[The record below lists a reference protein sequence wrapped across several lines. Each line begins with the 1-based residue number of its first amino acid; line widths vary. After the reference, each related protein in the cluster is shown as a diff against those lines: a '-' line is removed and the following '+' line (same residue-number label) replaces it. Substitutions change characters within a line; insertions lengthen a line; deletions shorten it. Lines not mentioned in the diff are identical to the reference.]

1 VPRPAHRRAAHRPA
15 DRHRSVRRA
24 LAAALALGL
33 GFGAIQVLSPAEAG
47 STVLRRVSSASDAGV
62 LDRNGDGIGDVAPY
76 GLHRGSLPVG
86 RLAGGGGDVR
96 VVLPFQVTKAAV
108 DAMDRGGKANVSVRV
123 WRVDH
128 LGARRLTV
136 ESVSTTSGVTA
147 SAFAKQS
154 SRVARLAPIEGR
166 VAVDVSSAVRGMS
179 KAGTLT
185 LRLRLDGS
193 GGRNGRPPQVA
204 VALSEARNPSNRPV
218 LTVSTTGGGT
228 TTTQPPAP
236 TTPTTPPPTAAPPTT
251 TPPTAPPSSDEIFRD
266 DFNGAGL
273 DLSKWRPNWL
283 AGTDGAITKPVNS
296 AELSCYDPK
305 QVSVGGGY
313 LHLKA
318 DSRACTAN
326 NGQTYPYASGLV
338 ESAHDFTFT
347 YGRME
352 ARIWVPPGSAR
363 ADNWPAFWAN
373 GMGTW
378 PVTGELDVMEALE
391 GHACWHFHSTLGGPG
406 GCAPLPSPGGWHTF
420 AAEWRP
426 GTVTYFYD
434 GQQVGRVVSGI
445 TASPMYLVLNLA
457 LSTEISPPVRV
468 PSEMLVDWVKVTR

>member
-86 RLAGGGGDVR
+86 RLSGGGGDVR

-218 LTVSTTGGGT
+218 LTVSTPAAAPRRPSRPPRRRPPPRRPPRHPRRRRLRRHRRRATRSSATTSTAPASTSRSGARTGS
-228 TTTQPPAP
+228 PAP
-236 TTPTTPPPTAAPPTT
+236 TARS
-251 TPPTAPPSSDEIFRD
+251 PSR
-266 DFNGAGL
+266 
-273 DLSKWRPNWL
+273 
-283 AGTDGAITKPVNS
+283 
-296 AELSCYDPK
+296 
-305 QVSVGGGY
+305 
-313 LHLKA
+313 
-318 DSRACTAN
+318 
-326 NGQTYPYASGLV
+326 
-338 ESAHDFTFT
+338 
-347 YGRME
+347 
-352 ARIWVPPGSAR
+352 
-363 ADNWPAFWAN
+363 
-373 GMGTW
+373 
-378 PVTGELDVMEALE
+378 
-391 GHACWHFHSTLGGPG
+391 
-406 GCAPLPSPGGWHTF
+406 
-420 AAEWRP
+420 
-426 GTVTYFYD
+426 
-434 GQQVGRVVSGI
+434 
-445 TASPMYLVLNLA
+445 
-457 LSTEISPPVRV
+457 
-468 PSEMLVDWVKVTR
+468 